1 MNMEQK
7 MHLIQRESVSRG
19 SVAKPPGT
27 SGGRIPTQFRIED
40 LPPKRYL
47 PVSVKHKINNLET

>member
-1 MNMEQK
+1 

-47 PVSVKHKINNLET
+47 PVSVKHKIKNLET